1 MNKSGDE
8 ALGYLIAIAF
18 LIWLGVRIAIWSIK
32 IILIALS
39 IAGGLAI
46 VALIPGSIIWLF
58 IQIFKQMRKQEFERV
73 RSILLPSL
81 TILMGISLGFGIQLG
96 FSNIWAIAGTLAS
109 GLPLVSILLYP
120 PINRRRLIRQYRDKE
135 QHLIEP

>member
-18 LIWLGVRIAIWSIK
+18 LIWLVVKIAIWSLK
-32 IILIALS
+32 IILIALT

-58 IQIFKQMRKQEFERV
+58 IKIFKQMRKQEFERI
-73 RSILLPSL
+73 RAILLPSL
-81 TILMGISLGFGIQLG
+81 TILMGISLGFGIQMG
-96 FSNIWAIAGTLAS
+96 FSNIWAIAGIVTSSLPLAS
-109 GLPLVSILLYP
+109 ILIYP
-120 PINRRRLIRQYRDKE
+120 SVNRRRLIRQYRDRE
-135 QHLIEP
+135 RHLIEP